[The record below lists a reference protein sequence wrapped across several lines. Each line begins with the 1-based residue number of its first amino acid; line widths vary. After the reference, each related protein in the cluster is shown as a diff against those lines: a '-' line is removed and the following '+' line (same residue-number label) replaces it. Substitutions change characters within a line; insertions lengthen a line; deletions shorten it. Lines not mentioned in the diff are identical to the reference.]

1 MCYRV
6 LLNMSEIFLN
16 TNVKLNIYNNQLNMQ
31 CVIIS
36 VKCSFNL
43 LKTYLKMQF
52 IHEMTEYTYDEH
64 VLNF

>member
-36 VKCSFNL
+36 VKCSVNL

-52 IHEMTEYTYDEH
+52 IHEMIEYTYDEH